1 MTTPA
6 FALTYDSLTTA
17 VLSYLER
24 KDQSVIDAIPT
35 FIMLAEFGIAQ
46 QIKTTLLTFL
56 GEWFLDTTFGVP
68 YFEDVLVKSPNRA
81 SIEAIFRARIRAVPG
96 VARVRGL
103 ELQVERQLRVLRVTY
118 DVDTA
123 AGRLERVVALRT
135 S

>member
-1 MTTPA
+1 M
-6 FALTYDSLTTA
+6 ALDLA
-17 VLSYLER
+17 LSADHDLDLDLLGRTSFVDGAER
-24 KDQSVIDAIPT
+24 
-35 FIMLAEFGIAQ
+35 IAQ

-68 YFEDVLVKSPNRA
+68 YFDDVLVKSPNRA
-81 SIEAIFRARIRAVPG
+81 SIEAIFRARIRDVPG

-103 ELQVERQLRVLRVTY
+103 ELQIERQLRVLRVTY

-123 AGRLERVVALRT
+123 AGRLERVVELRT

>member
-1 MTTPA
+1 L
-6 FALTYDSLTTA
+6 ALDLA
-17 VLSYLER
+17 LSADHDLDLDLLGRTSFVDGAER
-24 KDQSVIDAIPT
+24 
-35 FIMLAEFGIAQ
+35 IAQ

>member
-1 MTTPA
+1 M
-6 FALTYDSLTTA
+6 ALDLA
-17 VLSYLER
+17 LSADHDLDLDLLGRTSFVDGAER
-24 KDQSVIDAIPT
+24 
-35 FIMLAEFGIAQ
+35 IAQ

-68 YFEDVLVKSPNRA
+68 YFDDVLVKSPNRA
-81 SIEAIFRARIRAVPG
+81 SIEAIFRARIRSVPD

-103 ELQVERQLRVLRVTY
+103 ELQIERQLRVLRVTY

-123 AGRLERVVALRT
+123 AGRLERVVELRT